1 MLQST
6 SSLQFVSAHLE
17 GGGSGCVSLVQH
29 SLLKKELEDL
39 ALASALR
46 SCPQKELQDFILR
59 ALLVLKVAS
68 GGAEDGEW
76 WLCLLKLKFP
86 SGLQT

>member
-17 GGGSGCVSLVQH
+17 GGGSGCVNLMQN
-29 SLLKKELEDL
+29 SLLKKELQGL

-46 SCPQKELQDFILR
+46 SCLHMESQDFIHR
-59 ALLVLKVAS
+59 VLLVLKVAS
-68 GGAEDGEW
+68 VWVGVLRMVSSCCA
-76 WLCLLKLKFP
+76 F
-86 SGLQT
+86 